1 MQEQLAAIDLAPL
14 EELTGIQKDLDVLQQ
29 RLKAMEE
36 RKGQVAPAVYQRVA
50 SDYAAQRTT
59 LEQRAEPL
67 RATARGEYARLH
79 ALRAQ
84 CEADCAAIA
93 LDREEIE
100 FRFALGEFEEAEHK
114 RRLKAVDAALREKEQ
129 ARAAADAL
137 RERFVAAFGS
147 AEALEQQAPA
157 PVQADTTQRMKALES
172 AAAPSAPP
180 PAPPAAAAAPAAAEL
195 GATQVMRTLKGN
207 EAGPVRAD
215 QTVIVRTA
223 RLVPQNPEA
232 GKQNLALALKPM
244 RMGSDS
250 SCDIRIAGARGEHAE
265 IRVSMAGYTISD
277 LGGGL
282 RVNGVA
288 VEQHLLRH
296 DDVVEIAAAR
306 FAFREG

>member
-14 EELTGIQKDLDVLQQ
+14 EELTAIQQELDVLAG

-50 SDYAAQRTT
+50 SDYAAQRAT

-67 RATARGEYARLH
+67 RAKARGEYARLH
-79 ALRAQ
+79 ALRTQ
-84 CEADCAAIA
+84 CEADHAAIA

-100 FRFALGEFEEAEHK
+100 FRFTLGEFDEAEHK
-114 RRLKAVDAALREKEQ
+114 RRLKAVDASLREKEQ
-129 ARAAADAL
+129 ARASAEAL
-137 RERFVAAFGS
+137 RERFVAAFGGV
-147 AEALEQQAPA
+147 EALEQAAA
-157 PVQADTTQRMKALES
+157 PVQAETTQRMKTLEP
-172 AAAPSAPP
+172 AAAG
-180 PAPPAAAAAPAAAEL
+180 AAAPAAAEV

-207 EAGPVRAD
+207 DAAPVRPD
-215 QTVIVRTA
+215 QTVILRTA

-244 RMGSDS
+244 RIGSDAG
-250 SCDIRIAGARGEHAE
+250 CEIRVAGARGEHAE
-265 IRVSMAGYTISD
+265 IRVSMAGYTVSD

-296 DDVVEIAAAR
+296 DDVIEIAAAR